1 MGTGIQWRCQSSES
15 GADLMSH
22 YRVANGRRLL
32 SSLVAVLVVMGGL
45 SCSDPAEIEG
55 LQIEV
60 WELRAQLDALSK
72 RVTRMAL
79 TPAASAPTTVPVRG
93 LSPST
98 VAPSPSTTSVPIPT
112 TSVSASMAVS
122 PAPRLLRSPTLEEPL
137 RVMVVGDSVTFEVE
151 PGLTAALE
159 HTGLVTSANRT
170 QVGFG
175 LSQWPIYFWWEI
187 WPPFLAEV
195 RPEAVVVQTGTW
207 DVYDVWGGEGRIPE
221 PDDPNWEE
229 SFAFLV
235 RMANDVLAGD
245 GAHVYWLTML
255 PSPNPGWPER
265 LNRLLIDVATTDDR
279 MSVVDL
285 TSGFTDADG
294 GYTSHVDRL
303 GVEWP
308 IRKIDGVHLC
318 REGAEVAGKIAAST
332 ILADAGL
339 ALVSGWEDGPWRSD
353 SRYDVDPCDDPAP
366 AGETS

>member
-1 MGTGIQWRCQSSES
+1 MGTDIQWRCQSSES
-15 GADLMSH
+15 GAALMPH
-22 YRVANGRRLL
+22 DRAANGPRLL
-32 SSLVAVLVVMGGL
+32 LSLVAVLFVMGGL
-45 SCSDPAEIEG
+45 SCGDPAETEG

-60 WELRAQLDALSK
+60 WELRDQLDAVSE
-72 RVTRMAL
+72 RVASIAM
-79 TPAASAPTTVPVRG
+79 TPATAVPTTVPVRV

-112 TSVSASMAVS
+112 TGVSASTAVS
-122 PAPRLLRSPTLEEPL
+122 VPPRLLRSPTLEEPL

-159 HTGLVTSANRT
+159 HTGLVISANRT

-195 RPEAVVVQTGTW
+195 RPEAVGVQTGTW

-318 REGAEVAGKIAAST
+318 REGAELAGKIAANR

>member
-1 MGTGIQWRCQSSES
+1 MGTDTQWRCQSSES
-15 GADLMSH
+15 GAALMPH
-22 YRVANGRRLL
+22 DRVANGRRLL
-32 SSLVAVLVVMGGL
+32 LSLVAVLFVMGGP
-45 SCSDPAEIEG
+45 SCGDPAETEG

-60 WELRAQLDALSK
+60 WELRAQLDALSE
-72 RVTRMAL
+72 RVASMAM
-79 TPAASAPTTVPVRG
+79 TPVTAVPTTVPIRV

-98 VAPSPSTTSVPIPT
+98 VAPSPSTTSVPIPS
-112 TSVSASMAVS
+112 TSVSASTAVS
-122 PAPRLLRSPTLEEPL
+122 AAPRLLRSPTLEEPL

-159 HTGLVTSANRT
+159 HTGLVISANRT

-318 REGAEVAGKIAAST
+318 REGAEVAAKIAASR
-332 ILADAGL
+332 ILTDAGL
-339 ALVSGWEDGPWRSD
+339 ALVPGWEDGPWRSD

>member
-1 MGTGIQWRCQSSES
+1 MGTDIQWRCQSSES
-15 GADLMSH
+15 GAALMPH
-22 YRVANGRRLL
+22 DRAANGRRLL
-32 SSLVAVLVVMGGL
+32 LSLVAVLFVMGGL
-45 SCSDPAEIEG
+45 SCGDPAETEG

-60 WELRAQLDALSK
+60 WELRDQLDALSE
-72 RVTRMAL
+72 RVASMAM
-79 TPAASAPTTVPVRG
+79 TPATAVPTTVPVRV

-112 TSVSASMAVS
+112 TSVSASTAVS
-122 PAPRLLRSPTLEEPL
+122 SAPRLLRSPTLEEPL

-159 HTGLVTSANRT
+159 HTGLVISANRT

-175 LSQWPIYFWWEI
+175 LSQWPVYFWWEI

-318 REGAEVAGKIAAST
+318 REGAEVAGKIAANT

-339 ALVSGWEDGPWRSD
+339 ALVPGWEDGPWRSD
-353 SRYDVDPCDDPAP
+353 NRYDVDPCDDPAP

>member
-1 MGTGIQWRCQSSES
+1 M
-15 GADLMSH
+15 
-22 YRVANGRRLL
+22 
-32 SSLVAVLVVMGGL
+32 
-45 SCSDPAEIEG
+45 
-55 LQIEV
+55 
-60 WELRAQLDALSK
+60 
-72 RVTRMAL
+72 
-79 TPAASAPTTVPVRG
+79 
-93 LSPST
+93 
-98 VAPSPSTTSVPIPT
+98 
-112 TSVSASMAVS
+112 
-122 PAPRLLRSPTLEEPL
+122 
-137 RVMVVGDSVTFEVE
+137 MVVGDSVTFEVE

-279 MSVVDL
+279 MSVIDL

-318 REGAEVAGKIAAST
+318 LSLIH
-332 ILADAGL
+332 I
-339 ALVSGWEDGPWRSD
+339 
-353 SRYDVDPCDDPAP
+353 
-366 AGETS
+366 